1 MATSTATYFDKRSEE
16 WEDLYQNDPRFSR
29 RYQLLTDF
37 IRPLLNRYRIVRALD
52 YGCGTGIFS
61 RWLSSNGVGVIGLDI
76 SDQMLQKARDLSDDS
91 ITFTNDLSQVTS
103 SRFDAIF
110 ALSVLEYVDDVERLL
125 QAFSSST
132 SSRGLLVASIPNPG
146 GVIRRVESLVFTIRK
161 ITSGKLFGSRG
172 DYLAHQRWQITP
184 KQFDA
189 LMKSLGYE
197 KRDDMYYNAALN
209 LPKTILSI
217 FEKRW
222 WAALYVGVYQK
233 VR

>member
-1 MATSTATYFDKRSEE
+1 MATNTASYFDKRSEE

-29 RYQLLTDF
+29 RYQLLTNF
-37 IRPLLNRYRIVRALD
+37 IRPLLDRYRIVRALD

-110 ALSVLEYVDDVERLL
+110 ALSVLEYVDDVDHLL
-125 QAFSSST
+125 NAFAAAT

-146 GVIRRVESLVFTIRK
+146 GAVRRMESLIFGIRK
-161 ITSGKLFGSRG
+161 LTGGRLFAGRG
-172 DYLAHQRWQITP
+172 DYLAHQRWTITP

-189 LMKSLGYE
+189 LMKELGYKKCDE
-197 KRDDMYYNAALN
+197 MYYNAALD
-209 LPKTILSI
+209 LPKSILPL

-222 WAALYVGVYQK
+222 WAALYVGAYQK